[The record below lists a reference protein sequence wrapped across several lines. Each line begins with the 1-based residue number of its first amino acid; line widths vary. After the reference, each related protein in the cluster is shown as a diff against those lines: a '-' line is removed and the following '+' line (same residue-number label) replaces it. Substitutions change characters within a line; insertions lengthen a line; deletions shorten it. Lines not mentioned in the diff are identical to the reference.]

1 MDNIE
6 NMCLGELASVF
17 YRQYQA
23 YINREMKDYGIN
35 FSECEFLIKIPDS
48 DEIIQ
53 RELAESL
60 ICDNAIVTRSL
71 QKLEKKELIKRINST
86 EDKRAILVSLTDR
99 GRDIKKIGL
108 EKRRF
113 WKNSIMEDV
122 PEEEKQLVFQFF
134 KAMVNKALIV
144 NSNFGGEK
152 DE

>member
-35 FSECEFLIKIPDS
+35 FSECEFLIKIPNS